1 MEDFNLE
8 SNSLKRIEKQKEE
21 EEDILKGLDNI
32 FQLKAAKTISCNEED
47 ECNKFQAYIFNQSNI
62 IKKSLTK
69 ISIYLVIFTAIE
81 YIGSVTSNSVGVLTI
96 AAELFTDLTKSII
109 TIISIL
115 IIEKPADE
123 IMTYGYHRSEIIAS
137 LCSFLIVLVLSI
149 WIVVDSIEIILIPR
163 QINSGQMVIFSI
175 LGLCFNLFM
184 RYVKDV
190 NPVPDSEDGKYFKNY
205 ANTRKTELESPLL
218 EDYLGIEK
226 KDSNSIIEQI
236 SQKQIIKVQ
245 KKETIH
251 LVCDVTQS
259 ILTIIASLLIYF
271 FQVNHPLVRL
281 IDDICGFTFMIIVL
295 IISLPILK
303 DCIDVLMEAAPR
315 DIKIQ
320 NLYNELMDVNGVI
333 NVHDI
338 HLWCL
343 SIGRPCITLHILS
356 NYPQKSLEGA
366 TKICKKYG
374 INHCTIQVEDSNQ
387 ERRMSFQKCKLEYD
401 NNIH

>member
-1 MEDFNLE
+1 M
-8 SNSLKRIEKQKEE
+8 
-21 EEDILKGLDNI
+21 
-32 FQLKAAKTISCNEED
+32 
-47 ECNKFQAYIFNQSNI
+47 
-62 IKKSLTK
+62 
-69 ISIYLVIFTAIE
+69 
-81 YIGSVTSNSVGVLTI
+81 
-96 AAELFTDLTKSII
+96 
-109 TIISIL
+109 
-115 IIEKPADE
+115 
-123 IMTYGYHRSEIIAS
+123 
-137 LCSFLIVLVLSI
+137 
-149 WIVVDSIEIILIPR
+149 
-163 QINSGQMVIFSI
+163 
-175 LGLCFNLFM
+175 
-184 RYVKDV
+184 
-190 NPVPDSEDGKYFKNY
+190 
-205 ANTRKTELESPLL
+205 
-218 EDYLGIEK
+218 
-226 KDSNSIIEQI
+226 
-236 SQKQIIKVQ
+236 Q

>member
-1 MEDFNLE
+1 M
-8 SNSLKRIEKQKEE
+8 
-21 EEDILKGLDNI
+21 
-32 FQLKAAKTISCNEED
+32 
-47 ECNKFQAYIFNQSNI
+47 
-62 IKKSLTK
+62 
-69 ISIYLVIFTAIE
+69 
-81 YIGSVTSNSVGVLTI
+81 
-96 AAELFTDLTKSII
+96 
-109 TIISIL
+109 
-115 IIEKPADE
+115 
-123 IMTYGYHRSEIIAS
+123 
-137 LCSFLIVLVLSI
+137 
-149 WIVVDSIEIILIPR
+149 
-163 QINSGQMVIFSI
+163 
-175 LGLCFNLFM
+175 
-184 RYVKDV
+184 
-190 NPVPDSEDGKYFKNY
+190 
-205 ANTRKTELESPLL
+205 
-218 EDYLGIEK
+218 
-226 KDSNSIIEQI
+226 

-271 FQVNHPLVRL
+271 FQVNYPLVRL

-320 NLYNELMDVNGVI
+320 NLYNELTEVNGVI

-366 TKICKKYG
+366 TKVCKKYG

-387 ERRMSFQKCKLEYD
+387 ERRMSFQKCQLEYD